1 MDRSELRTLGRRL
14 LEEARALWA
23 AFPDAGAMR
32 ELAVDEAQ
40 PGPFGDDEGA
50 AACAAL
56 GYLRDEMLLVR
67 AGGTDT
73 LTVLDDEIAHAECLV
88 TNL

>member
-1 MDRSELRTLGRRL
+1 MDRSELRARRRRL
-14 LEEARALWA
+14 LEEARALRA
-23 AFPDAGAMR
+23 AFPDAVAMR
-32 ELAVDEAQ
+32 ELSVSAAQ
-40 PGPFGDDEGA
+40 PGPFGDEG

-56 GYLRDEMLLVR
+56 RYLRDELLVR

-73 LTVLDDEIAHAECLV
+73 LAVLDDEIAHAECLL